1 MQISSLKLTPKRI
14 VIALVVIALAGGVWR
29 ALSAKKTQ
37 QLAATDAAQTQRQIE
52 FSQNDVFTA
61 EVREITQGLGVSGT
75 VKALNYAVIKARVAG
90 EVKEITVREGD
101 AVTAGQVLARIDPVE
116 YQRRFEQAQEQAS
129 AAKSQM
135 EIAQRQW
142 DTNKALVDQ
151 GFISKTALDNSLASF
166 QGAVASHKAAIAG
179 ADVARKSL
187 DDSVLRAPFS
197 GVIAVRAAQRGE
209 RVGIDARVLE
219 LVDLRQL
226 EVEAPLS
233 PSDSLDVK
241 MGQTA
246 RLQIEDRA
254 DLITAHVTRMSP
266 SAQAG
271 SRSVF
276 VYLTLDQPAGL
287 RHGLFAKGTLGLMN
301 SQVLA
306 VPLTAVRTDHP
317 SPYVQVVE
325 KVGEAMQVRHQ
336 TVEMGIRGNDASG
349 KDPQDWVAVK
359 GLPVGSVVLK
369 GQVGAMREGMVVR
382 FTTANPTPSTPATAV
397 AAPLASA
404 SASASASPSR

>member
-1 MQISSLKLTPKRI
+1 MQLSSIKLTPKRI
-14 VIALVVIALAGGVWR
+14 VIALVVIALAGGIWR
-29 ALSAKKTQ
+29 ALSAKRAQ
-37 QLAATDAAQTQRQIE
+37 QAAATEAAQIQGQIE
-52 FSQNDVFTA
+52 FSQNDVFSA
-61 EVREITQGLGVSGT
+61 EIREITQGLAVSGT

-90 EVKEITVREGD
+90 ELKEITVREGD
-101 AVTAGQVLARIDPVE
+101 SVKAGQVLARIDPVE

-197 GVIAVRAAQRGE
+197 GVIAVRAAQLGE
-209 RVGIDARVLE
+209 RVGIDAKVLE

-246 RLQIEDRA
+246 QLQIEDRVE
-254 DLITAHVTRMSP
+254 LVTAHVTRMSP
-266 SAQAG
+266 SAQTG
-271 SRSVF
+271 SRSVL

-287 RHGLFAKGTLGLMN
+287 RHGLFAKGTLGLVK

-306 VPLTAVRTDHP
+306 VPLTSVRTDHP

-325 KVGEAMQVRHQ
+325 KVGEVTQVRHQ
-336 TVEMGIRGNDASG
+336 TVEMGIRGNEASG
-349 KDPQDWVAVK
+349 KDPQEWVAVK
-359 GLPVGSVVLK
+359 GLAVGSLVLK

-382 FTTANPTPSTPATAV
+382 FTTSNTTTPATSV
-397 AAPLASA
+397 ATPASA
-404 SASASASPSR
+404 ASR

>member
-1 MQISSLKLTPKRI
+1 MSPMKITTRRI
-14 VIALVVIALAGGVWR
+14 VIALIVLALAIGIWR
-29 ALSAKKTQ
+29 ALSAKRTQ
-37 QLAATDAAQTQRQIE
+37 QLAATDAAQLQAQIE
-52 FSQNDVFTA
+52 LSNNDVFTA
-61 EVREITQGLGVSGT
+61 EIREITQGLAVSGT

-90 EVKEITVREGD
+90 ELKEIKVREGD
-101 AVTAGQVLARIDPVE
+101 SVSAGQVLARIDPVE

-197 GVIAVRAAQRGE
+197 GVIAVRAAQLGE
-209 RVGIDARVLE
+209 RVGIDAKVLE
-219 LVDLRQL
+219 MVDLRQL

-233 PSDSLDVK
+233 PSDSLDIK
-241 MGQTA
+241 MGQIA

-254 DLITAHVTRMSP
+254 ELVTARVTRMSP

-271 SRSVF
+271 SRSVL
-276 VYLTLDQPAGL
+276 VYLTLDKPAGL

-301 SQVLA
+301 SLVMA
-306 VPLTAVRTDHP
+306 VPLTSVRTDHP
-317 SPYVQVVE
+317 SPYVQILE
-325 KVGEAMQVRHQ
+325 KVGEDMRVRHQ
-336 TVEMGIRGNDASG
+336 TVETGIRGNDASG
-349 KDPQDWVAVK
+349 KDSQDWVAVK
-359 GLPVGSVVLK
+359 GLTAGSIVLK
-369 GQVGAMREGMVVR
+369 GQVGAMREGMTVR
-382 FTTANPTPSTPATAV
+382 FT
-397 AAPLASA
+397 ASNTT
-404 SASASASPSR
+404 SR

>member
-14 VIALVVIALAGGVWR
+14 VIALVVIALAGGIWR
-29 ALSAKKTQ
+29 ALSVKRAQ
-37 QLAATDAAQTQRQIE
+37 QLAASDAAQTQGQIE

-61 EVREITQGLGVSGT
+61 EVREITQGLAVSGT

-90 EVKEITVREGD
+90 EVKEIKVREGD
-101 AVTAGQVLARIDPVE
+101 SVTAGQVLARIDPVE

-197 GVIAVRAAQRGE
+197 GVIAVRAAQLGE
-209 RVGIDARVLE
+209 RVGIDAKVLE

-254 DLITAHVTRMSP
+254 DLVTAHVTRMSP

-271 SRSVF
+271 SRSVL
-276 VYLTLDQPAGL
+276 VYLTLDKPAGL
-287 RHGLFAKGTLGLMN
+287 RHGLFAKGTLGLVN

-306 VPLTAVRTDHP
+306 VPLTSVRTDHP

-325 KVGEAMQVRHQ
+325 KVGETMQVRHQ
-336 TVEMGIRGNDASG
+336 TVEMGIRGHDASG
-349 KDPQDWVAVK
+349 KDPQEWVAVK
-359 GLPVGSVVLK
+359 GLAAGSVVLK
-369 GQVGAMREGMVVR
+369 GQVGAMREGMAVR
-382 FTTANPTPSTPATAV
+382 FTTASPTASSPATAV
-397 AAPLASA
+397 ASPAAPAS
-404 SASASASPSR
+404 R

>member
-14 VIALVVIALAGGVWR
+14 IIALVVIALAGGIWR
-29 ALSAKKTQ
+29 ALSAKRTQ
-37 QLAATDAAQTQRQIE
+37 QLAASDAAQTQGQIE

-61 EVREITQGLGVSGT
+61 EVREITQGLAVSGT

-90 EVKEITVREGD
+90 EVKEIKVREGD
-101 AVTAGQVLARIDPVE
+101 SVTAGQVLARIDPLE

-197 GVIAVRAAQRGE
+197 GVIAVRAAQLGE
-209 RVGIDARVLE
+209 RVGIDAKVLE

-254 DLITAHVTRMSP
+254 DLVTAHVTRMSP

-271 SRSVF
+271 SRSVL
-276 VYLTLDQPAGL
+276 VYLTLDKPAGL
-287 RHGLFAKGTLGLMN
+287 RHGLFAKGTLGLVN

-306 VPLTAVRTDHP
+306 VPLTSVRTDHP

-325 KVGEAMQVRHQ
+325 KVGETMQVRHQ
-336 TVEMGIRGNDASG
+336 TVEMGIRGHDASG
-349 KDPQDWVAVK
+349 KDPQEWVAVK
-359 GLPVGSVVLK
+359 GLAAGSVVLK
-369 GQVGAMREGMVVR
+369 GQVGAMREGMAVR
-382 FTTANPTPSTPATAV
+382 FTTASPTASSPATAV
-397 AAPLASA
+397 VTPAASA
-404 SASASASPSR
+404 PR

>member
-1 MQISSLKLTPKRI
+1 MQLSSIKLTPKRI
-14 VIALVVIALAGGVWR
+14 VIALVVIALAGGIWR
-29 ALSAKKTQ
+29 ALSAKRAQ
-37 QLAATDAAQTQRQIE
+37 QAAATEAAQIQGQIE

-61 EVREITQGLGVSGT
+61 EIREITQGLAVSGT

-90 EVKEITVREGD
+90 ELKEITVREGD
-101 AVTAGQVLARIDPVE
+101 SVKAGQVLARIDPVE

-197 GVIAVRAAQRGE
+197 GVIAVRSAQLGE
-209 RVGIDARVLE
+209 RVGIDAKVLE

-246 RLQIEDRA
+246 QLQIEDRA
-254 DLITAHVTRMSP
+254 ELVTAHVTRMSP

-271 SRSVF
+271 SRSVL

-287 RHGLFAKGTLGLMN
+287 RHGLFAKGTLGLVK

-306 VPLTAVRTDHP
+306 VPLTSVRTDHP

-325 KVGEAMQVRHQ
+325 KVGEVTQIRHQ
-336 TVEMGIRGNDASG
+336 TVEMGIRGNEASG
-349 KDPQDWVAVK
+349 KDPQEWVAVK
-359 GLPVGSVVLK
+359 GLAAGSLVLK

-382 FTTANPTPSTPATAV
+382 FTTTNTTATPATAV
-397 AAPLASA
+397 ATPASSA
-404 SASASASPSR
+404 SR